1 LGLVRL
7 ILGFDKK
14 DYIELKDKVEY
25 LEERIEKLEEQN
37 EDLRSALAKL
47 MTVVEYLRDELGQAH
62 NAIAALVE
70 EVDFL
75 RQKLKELE
83 AEREKDGE
91 AGKQEVIEEAPE
103 PPSEVLE
110 QVASEVQQAVE
121 GHEDSDSE
129 VEKLVIE
136 TIKSG
141 ITSPSDIIN
150 ATGLS
155 RRRVY
160 AVLKKLSDEG
170 VLEKKREGRKV
181 HYVLVVPIQS

>member
-1 LGLVRL
+1 MGLVRL

-14 DYIELKDKVEY
+14 DYIELKDKSEH
-25 LEERIEKLEEQN
+25 LEERIEKLEAQN
-37 EDLRSALAKL
+37 EDLRNALTKL

-83 AEREKDGE
+83 AEREKE
-91 AGKQEVIEEAPE
+91 TSKHEVAEETLE
-103 PPSEVLE
+103 PPPEVLE
-110 QVASEVQQAVE
+110 QVAGEAEQAIE
-121 GHEDSDSE
+121 GHAGQDDSE

-155 RRRVY
+155 RRKVY

>member
-1 LGLVRL
+1 MGLVRL

-14 DYIELKDKVEY
+14 DYIELKDKVES
-25 LEERIEKLEEQN
+25 LEERIEKLEAQN
-37 EDLRSALAKL
+37 EDLRNALTKL
-47 MTVVEYLRDELGQAH
+47 MTVIEYLRDELGQAH

-83 AEREKDGE
+83 AEKEREASKHE
-91 AGKQEVIEEAPE
+91 PVEETLE
-103 PPSEVLE
+103 PPPEMLE
-110 QVASEVQQAVE
+110 QVANEAEQAVE
-121 GHEDSDSE
+121 SHEDSDSE

-155 RRRVY
+155 RRKVY
-160 AVLKKLSDEG
+160 AVLRKLSDEG